1 MNPRRFARVA
11 FLLLTLGLLGGCIPS
26 KHAKL
31 PAFSPSSAEPPSVL
45 TEQPTPESAQVQNES
60 APLSRQDWVLVS
72 VSMEI
77 PSSPEPLTRQIAG
90 DGTIRL
96 WGEQQVAVAGLTTNE
111 AADRIHLALLTN
123 YIGVIFHKVTVAKVH

>member
-11 FLLLTLGLLGGCIPS
+11 LLLLTLGLLGGRIAS
-26 KHAKL
+26 KHGKL
-31 PAFSPSSAEPPSVL
+31 SAFSSSSAEVL
-45 TEQPTPESAQVQNES
+45 TEQPTSESSAQVQNES

-123 YIGVIFHKVTVAKVH
+123 YIGIIFHKVTVTKVH